1 MYRAKTVTVFTLYKK
16 QNKLINFI
24 YMRVYNNTSSSLNL
38 PLTGSTRLEIKAKS
52 VSGNILG
59 NSEFLS
65 TVISNFTSDEIA
77 FIVNGPW
84 ELNLCANIPTCT
96 NYVVQSLEEAI
107 ERFTPKEEK
116 KEEIKVENEN
126 KVEDV
131 PCKCSDDCE
140 CDNKEAESCSC
151 EKSTEPKVEDVA
163 ASTEEEAPKKKVVR
177 RRVSKKASKED

>member
-1 MYRAKTVTVFTLYKK
+1 
-16 QNKLINFI
+16 
-24 YMRVYNNTSSSLNL
+24 MRVYNNTSSSLNL

-107 ERFTPKEEK
+107 ERFAPKEKK

-131 PCKCSDDCE
+131 PCECGNECKCDKD
-140 CDNKEAESCSC
+140 AESCSC
-151 EKSTEPKVEDVA
+151 EKSVEPKVEEVEVT
-163 ASTEEEAPKKKVVR
+163 ASTEEEATKKKVIR